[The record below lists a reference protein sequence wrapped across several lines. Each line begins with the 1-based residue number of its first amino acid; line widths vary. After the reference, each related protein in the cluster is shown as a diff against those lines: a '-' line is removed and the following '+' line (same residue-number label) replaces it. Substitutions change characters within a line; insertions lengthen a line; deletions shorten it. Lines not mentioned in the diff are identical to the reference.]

1 MAKKITIKIDKMTFK
16 GPKCCVPGCK
26 NPGNFSSALVK
37 DNSTGLKKGQLL
49 DFCERC
55 TKAIRKYKSNEKS
68 LALQRV
74 TPRSCKSCKTKKCGR
89 YGDGDIIP
97 CGLWS

>member
-16 GPKCCVPGCK
+16 VPRCSVPGCK

-37 DNSTGLKKGQLL
+37 NSSTGQLL

-55 TKAIRKYKSNEKS
+55 TKEIRKLRKNE
-68 LALQRV
+68 L
-74 TPRSCKSCKTKKCGR
+74 KKVILPTISTFPPLPKQWG
-89 YGDGDIIP
+89 GI
-97 CGLWS
+97 